1 MIDDPLLGQQ
11 LGNFRLDRVLG
22 RGGMGQVYYGWDV
35 KLQRPVAVKVVDFRF
50 RNNPA
55 YAKRFVR
62 EAQAVASWRHEN
74 IAQVH
79 HADEQGDLYY
89 FAMEYIDGLD
99 LGQLLSNSAA
109 RGELMPQVDVLRI
122 GQALASALDYAH
134 ARDVVHRD
142 VKPSNVIVARDGRVV
157 LTDFGLAMDLQ
168 QGSVGEVFGSAH
180 YIAPEQA
187 RRSSDA
193 IAQSDLYSLGIM
205 LYEMLT
211 GMVPFD
217 DPSPTAVALQ
227 HITQP
232 PPAPRSI
239 NPSLNADT
247 EAVLLKAL
255 SKSPKDRYQ
264 SGQELNMALENALR
278 TNQVP
283 AKSAP
288 LPPLPAGMRPQSQPV
303 VSQITPAEEIASQ
316 ASIAGPSAVRLSQA
330 KPLPSE
336 TPPVRRY
343 GTQPPPVSWMALGC
357 FSLILIVSV
366 VLTGLWFAGPLGNLF
381 QSNPPLADTLTVATL
396 ASVDVQFT
404 DSPLNITNTSL
415 PSGVTR
421 EFTQTAVPLPATAT
435 IEPQIAAG
443 PPTVR
448 YPDGK
453 RFMILYDDNSLY
465 FLNLS
470 TSDVPINWVA
480 FERLSDSDEPLN
492 RFNGSR
498 WGQFYSTSTPNRCM
512 AIEILG
518 SESYLHPPECDPD
531 NFYLSLRTPTR
542 DDATVFWTTQEG
554 SHQFRVLWREGGQDE
569 EVARCEI
576 GAGVCEVFLP

>member
-1 MIDDPLLGQQ
+1 MTDDPLLGQQ
-11 LGNFRLDRVLG
+11 LGNFRLERVLG

-35 KLQRPVAVKVVDFRF
+35 KLQRPVAIKVIDFRF

-89 FAMEYIDGLD
+89 FALEYIDGLD
-99 LGQLLSNSAA
+99 LGQLLSHYTA
-109 RGELMPQVDVLRI
+109 RNELIPQADALRI

-193 IAQSDLYSLGIM
+193 IPQSDLYSLGII

-232 PPAPRSI
+232 PPAPRSL
-239 NPSLNADT
+239 NPSLNLEVET
-247 EAVLLKAL
+247 VLLKVL
-255 SKSPKDRYQ
+255 SKSPQDRYQ
-264 SGQELNMALENALR
+264 SGRELITALEGALQNNER
-278 TNQVP
+278 IESP
-283 AKSAP
+283 AP
-288 LPPLPAGMRPQSQPV
+288 LPPLPAGIQPRSLPAVSLMTASEV
-303 VSQITPAEEIASQ
+303 VASQ
-316 ASIAGPSAVRLSQA
+316 MSLANSSVARP
-330 KPLPSE
+330 PLQES
-336 TPPVRRY
+336 PPVQRQPTHPRR
-343 GTQPPPVSWMALGC
+343 QSVSRMALGGC
-357 FSLILIVSV
+357 FVILILAV
-366 VLTGLWFAGPLGNLF
+366 VLTGLWIAGPLNAFF
-381 QSNPPLADTLTVATL
+381 QPSVPVSESPASSKDVQITKTPLNFTGTSEPADVNGVGEVTQTEAPLSAT
-396 ASVDVQFT
+396 STPESQIVDV
-404 DSPLNITNTSL
+404 S
-415 PSGVTR
+415 
-421 EFTQTAVPLPATAT
+421 
-435 IEPQIAAG
+435 
-443 PPTVR
+443 PTVK
-448 YPDGK
+448 YPEGR
-453 RFMILYDDNSLY
+453 RFMLFYNDNSLY

-470 TSDVPINWVA
+470 DSNLPINWVA
-480 FERLSDSDEPLN
+480 FERLSQADIPLN
-492 RFNGSR
+492 RFNGSY
-498 WGQFYSTSTPNRCM
+498 WAEFYATSKPTWCM
-512 AIEILG
+512 ALEIID
-518 SESYLHPPECDPD
+518 SPPYLKPPECGHNDL
-531 NFYLSLRTPTR
+531 FLSWRSPTR
-542 DDATVFWTTQEG
+542 DDPTVFWTTLEG
-554 SHQFRVLWREGGQDE
+554 SHQFRVLWREGGIDE

-576 GAGVCEVFLP
+576 AAGICEVFLP